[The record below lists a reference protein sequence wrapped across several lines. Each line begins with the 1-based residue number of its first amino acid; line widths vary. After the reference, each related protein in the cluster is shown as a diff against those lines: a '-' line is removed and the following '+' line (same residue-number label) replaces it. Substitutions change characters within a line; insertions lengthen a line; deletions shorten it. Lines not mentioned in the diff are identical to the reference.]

1 MDINYSILTKSRFS
15 MLEGKIDERILEGIK
30 AMGIEK
36 PTRIQ
41 AETLPH
47 LMMHK
52 DLIGTAKTGSGKT
65 LAFLIPTID
74 GLIRLKFTRK
84 HGEYFW
90 SLQINVPTSVNT
102 INQMHQCVRPSRN
115 LIKPNPLLSLF

>member
-1 MDINYSILTKSRFS
+1 MDINDSILAKSRFS

-30 AMGIEK
+30 GMGIEK

-84 HGEYFW
+84 YG
-90 SLQINVPTSVNT
+90 
-102 INQMHQCVRPSRN
+102 
-115 LIKPNPLLSLF
+115 K

>member
-1 MDINYSILTKSRFS
+1 
-15 MLEGKIDERILEGIK
+15 MLEGKIDQRILEGIK

-47 LMMHK
+47 LMMQK
-52 DLIGTAKTGSGKT
+52 DLIGAAKTGSGKT

-74 GLIRLKFTRK
+74 GLIRLNFTRK
-84 HGEYFW
+84 HGKWFW
-90 SLQINVPTSVNT
+90 SLEI
-102 INQMHQCVRPSRN
+102 CG
-115 LIKPNPLLSLF
+115 LW

>member
-1 MDINYSILTKSRFS
+1 MNIKCSLLVKPRFS
-15 MLEGKIDERILEGIK
+15 MLEGKIDHRILEGIK
-30 AMGIEK
+30 AMGFEQ

-47 LMMHK
+47 LMLHK

-84 HGEYFW
+84 HGKLVF
-90 SLQINVPTSVNT
+90 
-102 INQMHQCVRPSRN
+102 
-115 LIKPNPLLSLF
+115 

>member
-1 MDINYSILTKSRFS
+1 MRLYLEKMDVEDILAKSSFL
-15 MLEGKIDERILEGIK
+15 MLEGKIDQRILKGIK

-47 LMMHK
+47 LMLQK
-52 DLIGTAKTGSGKT
+52 DLIGAAKTGSGKT

-74 GLIRLKFTRK
+74 YLIRINFTKK
-84 HGEYFW
+84 HGK
-90 SLQINVPTSVNT
+90 SLDITG
-102 INQMHQCVRPSRN
+102 
-115 LIKPNPLLSLF
+115 L

>member
-1 MDINYSILTKSRFS
+1 
-15 MLEGKIDERILEGIK
+15 MLEGKIDHRILEGIK
-30 AMGIEK
+30 DMGIEK

-47 LMMHK
+47 LMLHK
-52 DLIGTAKTGSGKT
+52 DLIGTAQTGSGKT

-84 HGEYFW
+84 HGKYFK
-90 SLQINVPTSVNT
+90 S
-102 INQMHQCVRPSRN
+102 
-115 LIKPNPLLSLF
+115 F